1 MEKDV
6 KVIAKAEP
14 MAFGKQLGMTE
25 KTNGLED
32 GPVKLK

>member
-14 MAFGKQLGMTE
+14 MAFGKQLEMTE
-25 KTNGLED
+25 ETNGLED
-32 GPVKLK
+32 GP